1 MILPKY
7 IHKKN
12 QKIIDRYGTDLQIR
26 QLMEECAEVI
36 QKANKYL
43 RAKEEHGK
51 AEVHQA
57 EADLK
62 TEIADVTVLF
72 DQLMPRIG
80 MTKEELYQ
88 IAAYKIDRQLGR
100 MKK

>member
-1 MILPKY
+1 MILPE
-7 IHKKN
+7 HLHTKN

-51 AEVHQA
+51 AEIHRA

-62 TEIADVTVLF
+62 TEMADVTVLF
-72 DQLMPRIG
+72 DQIMPRIG
-80 MTKEELYQ
+80 MTDEELYQ
-88 IAAYKIDRQLGR
+88 IADYKIDRQLGR
-100 MKK
+100 MKG